1 MKTYISGPI
10 TGVPDYNRTAFA
22 TAAKSLLA
30 QGRAVF
36 NPTENGLPESATWDE
51 HMRAD
56 IKALMDCD
64 VIHML
69 PGWHRSRG
77 ASLERYLAL
86 QIGMTVDEAGEI

>member
-1 MKTYISGPI
+1 
-10 TGVPDYNRTAFA
+10 
-22 TAAKSLLA
+22 
-30 QGRAVF
+30 
-36 NPTENGLPESATWDE
+36 
-51 HMRAD
+51 
-56 IKALMDCD
+56 MDCD